1 MLYGMESHEVL
12 RDVFQKVSPKQAA
25 AELGLSVSM
34 VYKWAE
40 PPEQRSGAANPLDRV
55 AALIACTQD
64 TRIVQ
69 WICQKAGGFYIKNPR
84 NHHTHALHLV
94 PAMNSVVQEFADL
107 LSVMA
112 AAAADNQIT
121 ETEAKSIR
129 ARWEELKTVTEE
141 FVRCSEEGNFRQ
153 LKKVEHVK
161 SIPHEVPAARG
172 LGTAPGL

>member
-1 MLYGMESHEVL
+1 MLKTMESHEVL
-12 RDVFQKVSPKQAA
+12 RDVFQKISPKQAA

-40 PPEQRSGAANPLDRV
+40 APEQSSGAANPLDRV
-55 AALIACTQD
+55 AALIACSED
-64 TRIVQ
+64 ARIVQ
-69 WICQKAGGFYIKNPR
+69 WICQKAGGFYVKNPH
-84 NHHTHALHLV
+84 NHTQHPLHLV

-121 ETEAKSIR
+121 GTEAKSIR
-129 ARWEELKTVTEE
+129 ARWEELKSVTEE
-141 FVRCSEEGNFRQ
+141 FVRYSEDGNFRE

-161 SIPHEVPAARG
+161 K
-172 LGTAPGL
+172 

>member
-1 MLYGMESHEVL
+1 MESHEVL
-12 RDVFQKVSPKQAA
+12 RDVFQKISPKQAA

-55 AALIACTQD
+55 AALIACSED

-69 WICQKAGGFYIKNPR
+69 WICQKAGGFYVKNPR
-84 NHHTHALHLV
+84 NHPQHPLHLV

-112 AAAADNQIT
+112 AAAADSEVTN
-121 ETEAKSIR
+121 TEAKSIR
-129 ARWEELKTVTEE
+129 ARWQELKSVTEE
-141 FVRCSEEGNFRQ
+141 FVQCCEEGKFHE
-153 LKKVEHVK
+153 LKKVEHPRK
-161 SIPHEVPAARG
+161 
-172 LGTAPGL
+172 